1 MSKQQAKLLLVLY
14 LVLAFV
20 LVSLSATY
28 SLTAKL
34 FAMGDSQV
42 KYGTGQSFS
51 QKGFL
56 IHIVVYALLAAL
68 PFFYIKE
75 YM

>member
-28 SLTAKL
+28 SLTGKL
-34 FAMGDSQV
+34 FAGGDSQS
-42 KYGTGQSFS
+42 KYGTGLSFS
-51 QKGFL
+51 NKGFQ
-56 IHIVVYALLAAL
+56 IHIVVFALLAAL